1 MKKLAITALGLACA
15 LALTEPSVPAQTG
28 PRLAEYFAEIPFT
41 PLDPSYGPRQARSL
55 ENADLNGDGNQ
66 DIVLLGQDP
75 SSGKCCT
82 PQPGRVFLGDGDGHF
97 VPAPADLFPVDTL
110 QTVQVSDVLF
120 ADFNADGRLDMFLNN
135 AGWDTDPYVGE
146 QNRLYLSLA
155 EGGWRDATAT
165 LPQVSDMGVAATVGD
180 ISGRGLLDIFLA
192 NEPVGVTHVS
202 PYTLMNTGGGQ
213 FLVTRSNIPS
223 NGGQILD
230 PYSNRG
236 ASLQGATLGD
246 LNGDGLP
253 ELIVTGGSRSNLRSE
268 TIFWNRAGVFVEN
281 DTTELP
287 PPSVFRDTRMDLD
300 VKCIDVNLDGL
311 QDLVLVGTQYGF
323 AGWFVQ
329 ILVNKGNRQFADE
342 TATRV
347 PAGEFSG
354 NLSGVSP
361 GKVQVLDFNQD
372 GAPDFSSR
380 FLTGSRGMLPQ
391 DWPIVW
397 LNDGTGHFIT
407 LKVGDFVP
415 PGKEQLIGSPHLI
428 ATRNGYSFFT
438 TTSAGGGGRLAI
450 QGLLATK
457 PHPALPHG
465 LASLR

>member
-1 MKKLAITALGLACA
+1 MKKLAITALGFACA
-15 LALTEPSVPAQTG
+15 LALTGRSVPAQTG
-28 PRLAEYFAEIPFT
+28 PRLAAYFTEIPFT
-41 PLDPSYGPRQARSL
+41 PLDPTYGPRQARSL
-55 ENADLNGDGNQ
+55 ENADLDGDGNQ
-66 DIVLLGQDP
+66 DIVILGQDP

-97 VPAPADLFPVDTL
+97 VPAPADLFPIDTL
-110 QTVQVSDVLF
+110 LTVQVATVLF
-120 ADFNADGRLDMFLNN
+120 ADFNADGRPDMFLNSE
-135 AGWDTDPYVGE
+135 GWDTDPYVGE
-146 QNRLYLSLA
+146 QNRLYLSVA

-165 LPQVSDMGVAATVGD
+165 LPQVSDAGVAAAVGD
-180 ISGRGLLDIFLA
+180 ISGRGLQDVFVA
-192 NEPVGVTHVS
+192 NTPIGVTHVN
-202 PYTLMNTGGGQ
+202 PYMLMNTGGGQ

-246 LNGDGLP
+246 VNGDGLP
-253 ELIVTGGSRSNLRSE
+253 ELIVTGRAKSSLRTE
-268 TIFWNRAGVFVEN
+268 TIFWNRSGVFVET

-287 PPSVFRDTRMDLD
+287 APVSFPETRMDMD
-300 VKCIDVNLDGL
+300 AQRIDVNLDGL
-311 QDLVLVGTQYGF
+311 QDLVLVGTQQNYQ
-323 AGWFVQ
+323 GWFVQ
-329 ILVNKGNRQFADE
+329 ILVNKGNRQFMDE
-342 TATRV
+342 TAVRV

-354 NLSGVSP
+354 NSNGISP
-361 GKVQVLDFNQD
+361 VNVQVLDFNQD
-372 GAPDFSSR
+372 GAPDFFPR

-438 TTSAGGGGRLAI
+438 TTGAGGGGRLAL

-457 PHPALPHG
+457 PHPTLSLAL
-465 LASLR
+465 ALRP